1 MPRNQTYI
9 DIATKRQAMLERL
22 KSGQVRDF
30 AKAIKAIEKLVRQT
44 LLVIEEDVSGFSYS
58 KLNALLSQLRRDQAT
73 VFNTATTA
81 FLAEA
86 ADISALYMSYEI
98 GDLEKTVDLRG
109 TKLNDFTKKEV
120 FSKVIKRPL
129 TTDGQLLEPW
139 IKSVTDREIAR
150 VNSAIRAGHSQ
161 GLTNQQFVQ
170 KVVGTKSKR
179 YKDGILETSRRNAS
193 TMVRTSVQHA
203 ASAARQETWEANRD
217 VISKYEF
224 LATLDRVT
232 STQCRALD
240 GRQFEFGKGP
250 IPPIHPNCLL
260 PGTLITGICGITHVF
275 KRAYKGKAVRIK
287 TRSGNVLTV
296 TPNHPILTKRGW
308 LGAQFLNV
316 GDKCFVN
323 SFAKGVVSPKGE
335 NNTAYATV
343 EQIAEAFG
351 SAFEVP
357 PCEVPTSAPNFHGD
371 GTNNEV
377 TKVWAKRDLLPV
389 FYTPKVKHRGK
400 GGFIMRDCNA
410 VVFRF
415 GFSAFSQFFYR
426 GSSTLGRFMCFLGKM
441 RDLFRGR
448 KIHSGLL
455 LFGTVPQFD
464 VAFSQNSLNGS
475 WADAEFLRKSTDTN
489 SSFIFTDDIVDIQVF
504 NFTGHVYNLQ
514 TENHIIESNGIIT
527 HNCRSTTIPVLNK
540 KFSFLSEGRTR
551 SAETGP
557 VSANTSYYD
566 WLKRQPKSVQ
576 VEVLGPTRAKL
587 FHDGGMSAERF
598 RELQFDRNF
607 EPLTLDEMRALE
619 PEAFKR
625 AGI

>member
-1 MPRNQTYI
+1 MAKAPSYT
-9 DIATKRQAMLERL
+9 DLATKRQAMLERL

-30 AKAIKAIEKLVRQT
+30 AAYIKKIEKLVRQT
-44 LLVIEEDVSGFSYS
+44 LLALDDEVSGYS
-58 KLNALLSQLRRDQAT
+58 FTKLNKLLSDLRADQAAI
-73 VFNTATTA
+73 FKTATTA

-86 ADISALYMSYEI
+86 ADISALYMAYEV

-109 TKLNDFTKKEV
+109 TKLNDFTKKDL
-120 FSKVIKRPL
+120 FSKVIKRPM

-139 IKSVTDREIAR
+139 IKDFTDKEVAR
-150 VNSAIRAGHSQ
+150 VNNAIRAGWSQ
-161 GLTNQQFVQ
+161 GKTNQELVQ
-170 KVVGTKSKR
+170 QIAGTKAKR
-179 YKDGILETSRRNAS
+179 YKDGVLEVTRRNAS
-193 TMVRTSVQHA
+193 TVVRTSVQHA

-217 VISKYEF
+217 VVAKYEW
-224 LATLDRVT
+224 LSTLDRVT
-232 STQCRALD
+232 SRQCRTLD
-240 GRQFEFGKGP
+240 GEVFEFGEGP
-250 IPPIHPNCLL
+250 VPPIHPNCLL
-260 PGTLITGICGITHVF
+260 PGTLITATCGITHVF
-275 KRAYKGKAVRIK
+275 KRAYKGKAFRIK

-308 LGAQFLNV
+308 AGAQFLNV

-323 SFAKGVVSPKGE
+323 SLAKGVVSPKGE
-335 NNTAYATV
+335 NNTVYATV
-343 EQIAEAFG
+343 EQITEAFG
-351 SAFEVP
+351 GAFEVP
-357 PCEVPTSAPNFHGD
+357 PCEVPTTAPNFHGD

-400 GGFIMRDCNA
+400 RGFIMRDCNA
-410 VVFRF
+410 AVFRF
-415 GFSAFSQFFYR
+415 GFGAFSQFFYR
-426 GSSTLGRFMCFLGKM
+426 GGSPLGRFMCVFGKV

-489 SSFIFTDDIVDIQVF
+489 SSFIFTDDVVDIQVF

-514 TENHIIESNGIIT
+514 TENHIIESNGIVT
-527 HNCRSTTIPVLNK
+527 HNCRSTTIPVLDK

-551 SAETGP
+551 SGETGP
-557 VSANTSYYD
+557 VSADKSYYD
-566 WLKRQPKSVQ
+566 WLKNQPKETQ
-576 VEVLGPTRAKL
+576 LEVLGPTRTKL
-587 FHDGGMSAERF
+587 FRDGGMSAERF

-607 EPLTLDEMRALE
+607 EPLTLDEMRELE